1 MHSLTQWEQTAVF
14 DSSNPNQ
21 ITREVNNIGIPGPSY
36 GSFYFNKQPTTV
48 TQVLGGLNGGFAS
61 LPAWGQA
68 LIVGGLASVAGY
80 FGMRYVGP
88 KVGLSGA
95 RSRSRSRSRS
105 RRRR

>member
-48 TQVLGGLNGGFAS
+48 TQVLGGLGAGFS
-61 LPAWGQA
+61 SMPTWSQA
-68 LIVGGLASVAGY
+68 LIVGGLAATAGY
-80 FGMRYVGP
+80 LSVKYVGP
-88 KVGLSGA
+88 RVGLSGV
-95 RSRSRSRSRS
+95 RH
-105 RRRR
+105 RRRRAR